1 MKKFILTAPLTLL
14 ISTLSFTTN
23 LEAASCSSH
32 KNKKVKVECSLN
44 NDNCD
49 KTTSEKKLNKVE
61 V

>member
-1 MKKFILTAPLTLL
+1 MKKIILTAPLTLIL
-14 ISTLSFTTN
+14 GMFSFTAN

-49 KTTSEKKLNKVE
+49 KTKSEKKINKVE
-61 V
+61 A

>member
-14 ISTLSFTTN
+14 LGTLSFTTN

-32 KNKKVKVECSLN
+32 KNKKVKVECSLK

-49 KTTSEKKLNKVE
+49 KTTSEKNFNKVE